1 MRDTSLVFFVPLGLK
16 SQLRHTRSQ
25 SCPVEEVSSRSDT
38 KASSSALQ
46 GDSKQKL
53 SLFHKQIKG
62 HVEVDPKGVFDW
74 ASSGTETR
82 KCFVNPVFF

>member
-62 HVEVDPKGVFDW
+62 HVEVDPKGAFD
-74 ASSGTETR
+74 
-82 KCFVNPVFF
+82 